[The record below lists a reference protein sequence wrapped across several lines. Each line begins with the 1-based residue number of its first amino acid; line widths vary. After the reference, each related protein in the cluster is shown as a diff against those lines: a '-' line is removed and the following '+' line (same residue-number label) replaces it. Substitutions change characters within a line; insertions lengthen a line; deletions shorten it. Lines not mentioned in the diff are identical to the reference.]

1 MQKAGEDACFAI
13 FARHNRCLRV
23 LESLIHDLLL
33 PQDQATQSEKV
44 PKHTTFFIFFLINNS
59 LI

>member
-33 PQDQATQSEKV
+33 PQDQATQILGLSDR
-44 PKHTTFFIFFLINNS
+44 TCWATGY
-59 LI
+59 

>member
-44 PKHTTFFIFFLINNS
+44 PKHTTFFYIFPY
-59 LI
+59 